1 MLPTTVAGAGDGA
14 LEAEQSACW
23 HATPQMIVLVAIAA
37 SDVVFAMDSIPAILS
52 ITTDP
57 FLVVTSNCFAVMGL
71 RSLFFVLAALQSMFK
86 YLQQALAIILA
97 AVGAKMVVGY
107 WEVHVSIGAFLVF
120 MFLILAAAM
129 MASIA
134 AVEREE
140 EEAELLKRPQQLPAH
155 FNPGL
160 ATHTVRSQ
168 PMLTPRGRKVPDW
181 VSAQRLPSPVAAGD
195 KPTLQ

>member
-1 MLPTTVAGAGDGA
+1 MRRAI
-14 LEAEQSACW
+14 W
-23 HATPQMIVLVAIAA
+23 HFGCGRRQIV
-37 SDVVFAMDSIPAILS
+37 IL
-52 ITTDP
+52 
-57 FLVVTSNCFAVMGL
+57 
-71 RSLFFVLAALQSMFK
+71 FVSCEHCSVK
-86 YLQQALAIILA
+86 VCCLQQALAIILA

-107 WEVHVSIGAFLVF
+107 WEVHVSIGAFLMF
-120 MFLILAAAM
+120 MFVILAAAM

-181 VSAQRLPSPVAAGD
+181 VSAQRLPPAQESTSSMAAGEQ
-195 KPTLQ
+195 PTL

>member
-1 MLPTTVAGAGDGA
+1 MEELKSPKSVR
-14 LEAEQSACW
+14 
-23 HATPQMIVLVAIAA
+23 PNI
-37 SDVVFAMDSIPAILS
+37 
-52 ITTDP
+52 
-57 FLVVTSNCFAVMGL
+57 
-71 RSLFFVLAALQSMFK
+71 R
-86 YLQQALAIILA
+86 QAPYSHNKST
-97 AVGAKMVVGY
+97 AVGACLM
-107 WEVHVSIGAFLVF
+107 F
-120 MFLILAAAM
+120 MFVILAAAM

-181 VSAQRLPSPVAAGD
+181 VSAQRLPPAQESTSSMAAGEQ
-195 KPTLQ
+195 PTL

>member
-1 MLPTTVAGAGDGA
+1 
-14 LEAEQSACW
+14 
-23 HATPQMIVLVAIAA
+23 
-37 SDVVFAMDSIPAILS
+37 
-52 ITTDP
+52 
-57 FLVVTSNCFAVMGL
+57 
-71 RSLFFVLAALQSMFK
+71 
-86 YLQQALAIILA
+86 
-97 AVGAKMVVGY
+97 
-107 WEVHVSIGAFLVF
+107 